1 MWTQLITKVL
11 EILIV
16 NIILSGD
23 NALVIGVT
31 TLRLPVLQRR
41 KAVFIGAGISIFLR
55 IWLTLFAGALLTLP
69 YLQVV
74 GGILLCYIAWTLIR
88 NESQQDLASDAVK
101 SQPQTL
107 FRAILAI
114 VLADVMMSVDN
125 VVALAGIAAG
135 NEVVLMFGLIVS
147 IGLIMFA
154 STFIAEIL
162 VRRRIFKYV
171 GAFIIVWVAGGMI
184 ASDPM
189 AVHVPHLLLPFL
201 TIFIVAFLYGIRRVF
216 RASE

>member
-1 MWTQLITKVL
+1 MATKVL

-16 NIILSGD
+16 NIVLSGD

-31 TLRLPVLQRR
+31 TLRLPVARRR
-41 KAVFIGAGISIFLR
+41 KAVMIGAAISIILR
-55 IWLTLFAGALLTLP
+55 IWLTLFAGRLLTLP

-88 NESQQDLASDAVK
+88 PKENNEDIAEGKQR
-101 SQPQTL
+101 QPQTL
-107 FRAILAI
+107 AGAITAI

-135 NEVVLMFGLIVS
+135 NEVVLVFGLIVS
-147 IGLIMFA
+147 IALIMFA
-154 STFIAEIL
+154 STIIADLIS
-162 VRRRIFKYV
+162 RSRIFMYI
-171 GAFIIVWVAGGMI
+171 GALIIVWVAGGMI
-184 ASDPM
+184 ASDPL
-189 AVHVPHLLLPFL
+189 AAHVPHLLLPIVTIL
-201 TIFIVAFLYGIRRVF
+201 TIGFLYGIRFVF